1 MSSVNRVILVGHL
14 GADPEMR
21 YTQGGQAVCNLRV
34 ATSESWTDK
43 EGQKQERTEWHGI
56 AVWGKQAEFCGNYL
70 SKGRQVYIEG
80 RLQTRE
86 YTDKEGINRKV
97 WEIQADRVNALGGG
111 SKDGDGAGRGDG
123 GGQNSG
129 TQGGNGGQRG
139 PGGGGGSTGARGGQG
154 GGSWGGAG
162 GGGRGGNDDNSGI
175 PF

>member
-43 EGQKQERTEWHGI
+43 DGNKQERTEWHGI

-80 RLQTRE
+80 SIE
-86 YTDKEGINRKV
+86 YSKSDDGKYWTNIVIGNPYD
-97 WEIQADRVNALGGG
+97 G
-111 SKDGDGAGRGDG
+111 SKMEFISGKGESAGAGSSAP
-123 GGQNSG
+123 Q
-129 TQGGNGGQRG
+129 
-139 PGGGGGSTGARGGQG
+139 
-154 GGSWGGAG
+154 
-162 GGGRGGNDDNSGI
+162 DDDI